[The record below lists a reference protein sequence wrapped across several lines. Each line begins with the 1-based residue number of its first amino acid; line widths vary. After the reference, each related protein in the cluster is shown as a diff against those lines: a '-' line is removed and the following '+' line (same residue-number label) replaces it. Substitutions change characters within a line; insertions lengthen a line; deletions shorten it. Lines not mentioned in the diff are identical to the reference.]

1 MGRRG
6 DSAPRAGISRV
17 AEKETPIPKVKSN
30 TQRIMSLEE
39 KIPRRSFLKKGLIT
53 LGSVALA
60 SYIGLGTGCKKH
72 DDPIIPP
79 GPVTLQ
85 FDVYNHTQGY
95 RGQFSKTVLSESQ
108 LIIKVNELGVSD
120 VDPQRIAIRQDN
132 FGKLEVFSSA
142 GEAVFTAPK
151 QNMNY
156 DVILFNASNNAPYQ
170 WMDDQSSIL
179 YLKKRNCIVYRKD
192 RDGVTG
198 PESVWDSVFDQLN
211 SALSLGWV
219 NWGNINRQPS
229 ATSGDFSYGYGI
241 CIFGGGRV
249 DGLNGGSFILVDPEM
264 NHNDPISMT
273 AVGLEEAFENICRV
287 DDIGGMSSLM
297 TIQYGGVLLPRGKD
311 LFAYVF
317 AKDSASK

>member
-1 MGRRG
+1 
-6 DSAPRAGISRV
+6 
-17 AEKETPIPKVKSN
+17 
-30 TQRIMSLEE
+30 MSLDD

-53 LGSVALA
+53 LGSIALA
-60 SYIGLGTGCKKH
+60 GYIGLGTGCKKH

-120 VDPQRIAIRQDN
+120 VDPQRIAVRQDN

-156 DVILFNASNNAPYQ
+156 DIILFNSTNNAPYQ
-170 WMDDQSSIL
+170 WMDDQSSQL
-179 YLKKRNCIVYRKD
+179 RFKKRNHVVYRKD

-219 NWGNINRQPS
+219 NWGNVNRQPS

-249 DGLNGGSFILVDPEM
+249 DGLHGGSFILVDPEM
-264 NHNDPISMT
+264 CQEEMSRRS
-273 AVGLEEAFENICRV
+273 VGLEEAFENICRV
-287 DDIGGMSSLM
+287 DNIGGMPSLM
-297 TIQYGGVLLPRGKD
+297 TIQKWGVLLPRGKD

-317 AKDSASK
+317 AKDSAK